1 MALNR
6 PLAEPIDVVIVD
18 ADPAQ
23 RRALAG
29 AIATRAVGRFRPHS
43 CADAAEALGVS
54 VGRAGSIV
62 VADIETL
69 GGAERIG
76 DMAGPTVFLIAT
88 SARGS
93 LNTAVAAVRAGAVD
107 FMPKPIG
114 VSALIERLDAAVAAW
129 RDKLATA
136 APAEALKPSV
146 SLRNGGVFSGFIGDS
161 PAMRAV
167 YEQIRR
173 MAPSKAPVFVTGES
187 GTGKE
192 VVAEALHDAAGP
204 DERPFVA
211 INCSAIPKDLMESEI
226 FGHVRGAFTGAS
238 ENRTGAAELAD
249 GGTLFLDEIGEM
261 DLSLQAK
268 LLRFIQTGTLRRVG
282 GNELRTVDVRFVCAT
297 NRDPFAEVESG
308 RFRSDLFYR
317 LHVLPIHL
325 PPLRERREDI
335 LPLARSFLARYAA
348 EEGRGFRGFEAS
360 AEACLLAYSW
370 PGNIRQLQN
379 AIRRTVVLH
388 DGAEVALAMLPGTL
402 LGDGRSAVSEPGLP
416 PPPVQVASFRE
427 QERRIIETAL
437 AAFGGNVPRAAAA
450 LEISPATIYRKV
462 KSWMETQ
469 RI

>member
-1 MALNR
+1 MALSR
-6 PLAEPIDVVIVD
+6 SQAEPVDVVIVD

-29 AIATRAVGRFRPHS
+29 AIANRAVGRFRSHL
-43 CADAAEALGVS
+43 CADMAEARGLSRGGAS
-54 VGRAGSIV
+54 AIFI
-62 VADIETL
+62 ADIETL
-69 GGAERIG
+69 GGADHLRG
-76 DMAGPTVFLIAT
+76 VAGPADSLIAT

-93 LNTAVAAVRAGAVD
+93 VNTAIAAVKAGAVD
-107 FMPKPIG
+107 FLPKPIG
-114 VSALIERLDAAVAAW
+114 VSALIERLDAAVASW
-129 RDKLATA
+129 REKLATPLPVA
-136 APAEALKPSV
+136 VERPKATAHPDT
-146 SLRNGGVFSGFIGDS
+146 GGDFAGFIGGS
-161 PAMRAV
+161 PAMHAV
-167 YEQIRR
+167 YDQIRR

-192 VVAEALHDAAGP
+192 VVAEAIHEAAGP
-204 DERPFVA
+204 DGRPFVA

-238 ENRTGAAELAD
+238 DNRTGAAELAD

-261 DLSLQAK
+261 DPSLQAK

-282 GNELRTVDVRFVCAT
+282 GSELKTVDVRFVCAT
-297 NRDPFAEVESG
+297 NRAPFAEVESG

-325 PPLRERREDI
+325 PPLRDRRDDI
-335 LPLARSFLARYAA
+335 MPLAHAFLARYAA
-348 EEGRGFRGFEAS
+348 EEGRAFKGFDAA
-360 AEACLLAYSW
+360 AEERILAYAW

-379 AIRRTVVLH
+379 AVRRTVVLH
-388 DGAEVALAMLPGTL
+388 DVTLVGAAMLPDTLRGGSPSVVDAGMPAGTARL
-402 LGDGRSAVSEPGLP
+402 
-416 PPPVQVASFRE
+416 ASFRE

-462 KSWMETQ
+462 KGWTEGA
-469 RI
+469 

>member
-1 MALNR
+1 MALKR
-6 PLAEPIDVVIVD
+6 SLAEPVDVVIVD

-29 AIATRAVGRFRPHS
+29 AIANRGVGRFRAHS
-43 CADAAEALGVS
+43 CADAGEALGLWRE
-54 VGRAGSIV
+54 GAIV
-62 VADIETL
+62 IADIETL
-69 GGAERIG
+69 GGAERLTEI
-76 DMAGPTVFLIAT
+76 AGPAMSLIAT

-93 LNTAVAAVRAGAVD
+93 VNTAIAAVKAGAVD
-107 FMPKPIG
+107 FLPKPIG

-129 RDKLATA
+129 RAKAA
-136 APAEALKPSV
+136 APAEANARPAPTSHAE
-146 SLRNGGVFSGFIGDS
+146 FDGFIGDS

-167 YEQIRR
+167 YDQIRR
-173 MAPSKAPVFVTGES
+173 MAPSKAPVFITGES

-192 VVAEALHDAAGP
+192 VVAEAIHQAAGG
-204 DERPFVA
+204 DGRPFVA

-238 ENRTGAAELAD
+238 DNRTGAAELAD

-261 DLSLQAK
+261 DLALQAK

-282 GNELRTVDVRFVCAT
+282 GSELKTVDVRFVCAT

-317 LHVLPIHL
+317 LHVLPIQL

-335 LPLARSFLARYAA
+335 LPLARAFLARYAA
-348 EEGRGFRGFEAS
+348 EEQRGFHGFDAG
-360 AEACLLAYSW
+360 AETALLAYAW
-370 PGNIRQLQN
+370 PGNVRQLQN

-388 DGAEVALAMLPGTL
+388 DGSQVTAAMLPETL
-402 LGDGRSAVSEPGLP
+402 RAELVPGPVGAGLA
-416 PPPVQVASFRE
+416 PPVPVASFRE

-450 LEISPATIYRKV
+450 LEISPATIYRKM
-462 KSWMETQ
+462 KSWTEAPG
-469 RI
+469 I